1 MEPNDTAKPRP
12 RQVEM
17 WIAIDPGQSH
27 SGMVSIRDP
36 RGGDRFVEQAVADAD
51 NNDALKWIR
60 QNAKVLRPEVI
71 LIEDMAAT
79 GVPCGHAL
87 LDTAR
92 WIGRFDN
99 AAQMAVAE
107 YGGKVVLL
115 ARHKVRTLMGVRD
128 DSGARQAVLEMFKRT
143 GGGKTPQVGT
153 VKQPGPLYDVTG
165 HSWQAVALAMAH
177 VVSITM
183 KTAEACRMKL
193 EWVEEVTDDDNPFNS
208 AGQGALHKEQA

>member
-1 MEPNDTAKPRP
+1 
-12 RQVEM
+12 
-17 WIAIDPGQSH
+17 
-27 SGMVSIRDP
+27 MVSIRNP
-36 RGGDRFVEQAVADAD
+36 RGGDRFVEQAVEDAE
-51 NNDALKWIR
+51 NFDAMKWLR
-60 QNAKVLRPEVI
+60 TNARVLRPEII

-99 AAQMAVAE
+99 AAQMAVEE

-115 ARHKVRTLMGVRD
+115 ARHKVRTLMGIRD
-128 DSGARQAVLEMFKRT
+128 DGGARQAVLDMFKKT

-153 VKQPGPLYDVTG
+153 VKQPGPLFGVSG

-177 VVSITM
+177 VVAITM
-183 KTAEACRMKL
+183 KTAEACRMRL
-193 EWVEEVTDDDNPFNS
+193 ESVEQVDDDDNPFNC
-208 AGQGALHKEQA
+208 AGQGAQHKEQA